1 MVGCYIIDI
10 ASYVRFFVFDI
21 PQNSAFGAC
30 VKLYF
35 TVNVCFTENFTAEI
49 PADQRRINGDQRKNR
64 KA

>member
-10 ASYVRFFVFDI
+10 ACYVWFFVFDI
-21 PQNSAFGAC
+21 PQNLVFRAYA
-30 VKLYF
+30 KLYF